1 MDLESG
7 DAGLTPLALAVMLG
21 DTAMAELLLAAGADP
36 QPAGPALAH
45 LAKPLRS
52 TMLALLPD
60 ITASIDAGTL
70 LDLVAA
76 EDSEAVRD
84 LLNAGQAEP
93 EVLTAALRRA
103 LHTPI
108 YGSWNLSRRLELVN
122 ALLAAEAPA
131 LLEGESVLSALA
143 SELYVDTFPVHDG
156 WLRSYP
162 YAERRQSG
170 LEQRWPR
177 CGLSTARTDLRPQ
190 KRETQS
196 ETGFLPGS
204 AGKIRT
210 CDQSVNSRPLC
221 H

>member
-1 MDLESG
+1 
-7 DAGLTPLALAVMLG
+7 MLG

-103 LHTPI
+103 LRTAIH
-108 YGSWNLSRRLELVN
+108 GSWSLSGGLGGAR
-122 ALLAAEAPA
+122 
-131 LLEGESVLSALA
+131 ALA
-143 SELYVDTFPVHDG
+143 DAADTG
-156 WLRSYP
+156 
-162 YAERRQSG
+162 
-170 LEQRWPR
+170 
-177 CGLSTARTDLRPQ
+177 T
-190 KRETQS
+190 
-196 ETGFLPGS
+196 PGG
-204 AGKIRT
+204 A
-210 CDQSVNSRPLC
+210 
-221 H
+221 

>member
-1 MDLESG
+1 
-7 DAGLTPLALAVMLG
+7 MLG

-122 ALLAAEAPA
+122 ALLAAEAAA
-131 LLEGESVLSALA
+131 LLEGESVL
-143 SELYVDTFPVHDG
+143 EFPRFRGHV
-156 WLRSYP
+156 
-162 YAERRQSG
+162 
-170 LEQRWPR
+170 
-177 CGLSTARTDLRPQ
+177 TA
-190 KRETQS
+190 
-196 ETGFLPGS
+196 
-204 AGKIRT
+204 
-210 CDQSVNSRPLC
+210 
-221 H
+221 